1 MHRMCLLTI
10 VFTAT
15 TAAAQTAPPAPPA
28 PQAPPAPT
36 DAPPPPAPPTGPA
49 MPAIAPYTP
58 SSPQSFGSAPTSPT
72 STTATATA
80 EPTKPVSKEPKPGD
94 FDAGGQLKLP
104 SGPDG
109 DGKFATYNWIGVD
122 VKGKYY
128 LAPTVTA
135 NFLAPVAIHH
145 PDVLM
150 DGTQPKM
157 FGGFR
162 AYLEAK
168 LPKLPSLPGVPKNE
182 TELGIG
188 LTFGYMHDGAM
199 LLSDKDYPLFVGNFH
214 PGFKGELITKVKLS
228 SLVDF
233 SLVPAWVFQ
242 GGEMESHA
250 AVQVPMSLIL
260 KLGDLVQ
267 TAADVGVF
275 TGDHYHFSG
284 DSGGRIYAGGSLT
297 VKIWKL
303 QAHAGLGVA
312 SLLTGGLYPTIGDSV
327 YVDLNV
333 KYVK

>member
-1 MHRMCLLTI
+1 MDAGVIAMHRMSLVTVL
-10 VFTAT
+10 FASA
-15 TAAAQTAPPAPPA
+15 TAAAQTAPDQPAPAPPA
-28 PQAPPAPT
+28 TLPTPTLPAAT
-36 DAPPPPAPPTGPA
+36 V
-49 MPAIAPYTP
+49 APYVP
-58 SSPQSFGSAPTSPT
+58 SNAQSFGDPASP
-72 STTATATA
+72 TTATASTTA
-80 EPTKPVSKEPKPGD
+80 QPATDKPKSKEHQAGD

-104 SGPDG
+104 SGPDET
-109 DGKFATYNWIGVD
+109 GKFATYNWIAVD
-122 VKGKYY
+122 AKGTYY
-128 LAPTVTA
+128 VAPSVTA
-135 NFLAPVAIHH
+135 NFLAPIAVHH
-145 PDVLM
+145 PDMLM
-150 DGTQPKM
+150 DGESPKM

-168 LPKLPSLPGVPKNE
+168 LPKLPSMPGVPKND
-182 TELGIG
+182 TELGLG

-214 PGFKGELITKVKLS
+214 PGFKGELITRLKLS

-242 GGEMESHA
+242 GGETESHA

-267 TAADVGVF
+267 TAADLGVF

-284 DSGGRIYAGGSLT
+284 DAGGRIYAGGSLT
-297 VKIWKL
+297 VKIGPI
-303 QAHAGLGVA
+303 QAHAGLGLA

>member
-1 MHRMCLLTI
+1 MPA
-10 VFTAT
+10 AT
-15 TAAAQTAPPAPPA
+15 VAPYVPSSAQTFGDPASPTAATA
-28 PQAPPAPT
+28 
-36 DAPPPPAPPTGPA
+36 
-49 MPAIAPYTP
+49 
-58 SSPQSFGSAPTSPT
+58 
-72 STTATATA
+72 STTAQPATA
-80 EPTKPVSKEPKPGD
+80 KPKSKEHQAGD

-104 SGPDG
+104 SGPD
-109 DGKFATYNWIGVD
+109 DTGKFATYNWIAVD
-122 VKGKYY
+122 AKGTYY
-128 LAPTVTA
+128 VAPTVTA
-135 NFLAPVAIHH
+135 NFLAPIAVHH
-145 PDVLM
+145 PDMLM
-150 DGTQPKM
+150 DGESPKM

-168 LPKLPSLPGVPKNE
+168 LPKLPTMPGVPKND
-182 TELGIG
+182 TEIGLG
-188 LTFGYMHDGAM
+188 LTFGYMHDRAM

-214 PGFKGELITKVKLS
+214 PGFKGELITRLKLS

-242 GGEMESHA
+242 GGETESHA

-267 TAADVGVF
+267 TAADLGVF

-284 DSGGRIYAGGSLT
+284 DAGGRIYAGGSLT
-297 VKIWKL
+297 VKIGPI

-327 YVDLNV
+327 YVDLDV

>member
-1 MHRMCLLTI
+1 M
-10 VFTAT
+10 
-15 TAAAQTAPPAPPA
+15 
-28 PQAPPAPT
+28 PT
-36 DAPPPPAPPTGPA
+36 V
-49 MPAIAPYTP
+49 APYVAST
-58 SSPQSFGSAPTSPT
+58 PQSFGGEGSPT
-72 STTATATA
+72 STSASATV
-80 EPTKPVSKEPKPGD
+80 EPAAADSKPRQHKPGD

-104 SGPDG
+104 SGPDET
-109 DGKFATYNWIGVD
+109 GKFATYNWIAVD
-122 VKGKYY
+122 AKGTYY
-128 LAPTVTA
+128 IAPSVTA
-135 NFLAPVAIHH
+135 NLVAPIAVHH
-145 PDVLM
+145 PDMLM
-150 DGTQPKM
+150 DGESPKM

-168 LPKLPSLPGVPKNE
+168 LPKMPSLPGVPKNDSE
-182 TELGIG
+182 IGLG

-199 LLSDKDYPLFVGNFH
+199 LLSDKDYPLFIGNFH

-233 SLVPAWVFQ
+233 SLVPAWVVQ
-242 GGEMESHA
+242 GGETDSHA
-250 AVQVPMSLIL
+250 AVQIPMSLIL
-260 KLGDLVQ
+260 KLGGLVQ
-267 TAADVGVF
+267 TAADLGVF

-297 VKIWKL
+297 VKLGPI

>member
-1 MHRMCLLTI
+1 MDAGVIAMHRMSLVTVL
-10 VFTAT
+10 FASA
-15 TAAAQTAPPAPPA
+15 TAAAQTAPDQPAPAPPA
-28 PQAPPAPT
+28 TLPTPAL
-36 DAPPPPAPPTGPA
+36 PAATV
-49 MPAIAPYTP
+49 APYVP
-58 SSPQSFGSAPTSPT
+58 ANPQTFGDPASPT
-72 STTATATA
+72 TTTASTTAQPATD
-80 EPTKPVSKEPKPGD
+80 KPKSKEHQAGD

-104 SGPDG
+104 SGPDET
-109 DGKFATYNWIGVD
+109 GKFATYNWIAVD
-122 VKGKYY
+122 AKGTYY
-128 LAPTVTA
+128 VAPSVTA
-135 NFLAPVAIHH
+135 NFLAPIAVHH
-145 PDVLM
+145 PDMLM
-150 DGTQPKM
+150 DGESPKM

-168 LPKLPSLPGVPKNE
+168 LPKLPAMPGVPKND
-182 TELGIG
+182 TELGLG

-214 PGFKGELITKVKLS
+214 PGFKGELITRLKLS

-242 GGEMESHA
+242 GGETESHA

-267 TAADVGVF
+267 TAADLGVF
-275 TGDHYHFSG
+275 TGVHYQFSVEA
-284 DSGGRIYAGGSLT
+284 GGLIYAGGSLT
-297 VKIWKL
+297 VKFGPI
-303 QAHAGLGVA
+303 QAHAGLGLA